1 MDEQPD
7 LVVRQLSA
15 RVVVETV
22 LKAGPISRAELS
34 RATGLSKQTISE
46 VIRELE
52 KDGWVREQGQVQGAV
67 GRKAVTYEICPD
79 AAFVL
84 GIDLGGTKIH
94 LALADLAGTIVAEII
109 EPTDLRGGLNVI
121 EQIRRLTESLARQA
135 GIPQCR
141 IRGGAMGSPG
151 VIDPRS
157 GGITIAPNIPGLDT
171 IDVLAT
177 VRQHLGFDVII
188 ENDVNLAA
196 VGEQWQG
203 NYRSVH
209 TFAFIAVGTGIGMGL
224 VADGRLIRGAR
235 GGAGEIA
242 YLPVGGDPFDSR
254 NHLVGTLE
262 MATGSAAIVQRYIGL
277 GGGSG
282 ATVRDIFDHLDKD
295 EAARTTID
303 EVARII
309 ASAIVAIHSVIDP
322 ALIIMGGSIGARI
335 ELKVA
340 LERHLARCMANP
352 VPLEISSLG
361 SRATLVGAVGTALTH
376 LHRSLFG
383 ITPSREPT
391 SGSLGRPGSDR
402 DVAA

>member
-15 RVVVETV
+15 RAVVETV

-34 RATGLSKQTISE
+34 RATGLSKQTISD

-67 GRKAVTYEICPD
+67 GRKAVTYEIRPE

-84 GIDLGGTKIH
+84 GIDLGGTKVH
-94 LALADLAGTIVAEII
+94 LALADLTGTIVAEVV

-121 EQIRRLTESLARQA
+121 EQIRRLTDGLARQA

-151 VIDPRS
+151 VIDLHS
-157 GGITIAPNIPGLDT
+157 GGIMIAPNNPGLDT
-171 IDVLAT
+171 IDVPAA
-177 VRQHLGFDVII
+177 VKQHLGFDVII

-203 NYRSVH
+203 NYRSAH

-277 GGGSG
+277 GGASG
-282 ATVRDIFDHLDKD
+282 PTVRDIFDHLEKD

-322 ALIIMGGSIGARI
+322 ALIIMGGSIGART
-335 ELKVA
+335 ELKAA
-340 LERHLARCMANP
+340 LELHLSRCMAVP

-361 SRATLVGAVGTALTH
+361 SRATLVGAVGTALTR

-383 ITPSREPT
+383 IIPSGEPT
-391 SGSLGRPGSDR
+391 SRSFNRPVSDR
-402 DVAA
+402 DVAV

>member
-1 MDEQPD
+1 MDEQSD

-15 RVVVETV
+15 RMVVETV

-34 RATGLSKQTISE
+34 RATGLSKQTISD

-67 GRKAVTYEICPD
+67 GRKAVTYEIRPD
-79 AAFVL
+79 AAFAL
-84 GIDLGGTKIH
+84 GVDLGGTKIH
-94 LALADLAGTIVAEII
+94 LALADLAGNIVAEFI

-121 EQIRRLTESLARQA
+121 EQIRRLTEDLARQA
-135 GIPQCR
+135 DIPQSR
-141 IRGGAMGSPG
+141 IRAGAMGSPG

-157 GGITIAPNIPGLDT
+157 GGIAIAPNIPGLDT
-171 IDVLAT
+171 INVPAT
-177 VRQHLGFDVII
+177 MKQHLGFDVII

-203 NYRSVH
+203 HHRSVH

-262 MATGSAAIVQRYIGL
+262 MAVGSAAIVQRYCGL
-277 GGGSG
+277 GGESS
-282 ATVRDIFDHLDKD
+282 ATVRDIFDQLDKE

-322 ALIIMGGSIGARI
+322 ALIIMGGSIGARS

-340 LERHLARCMANP
+340 VERHLSRGMANP

-383 ITPSREPT
+383 ITSVGEPT
-391 SGSLGRPGSDR
+391 SGSLGRPISDR

>member
-1 MDEQPD
+1 MDEQPNP
-7 LVVRQLSA
+7 VVRQLSA
-15 RVVVETV
+15 RAVVETV

-34 RATGLSKQTISE
+34 RMTGLSKQTISD
-46 VIRELE
+46 VIRDLE

-84 GIDLGGTKIH
+84 GVDLGGTKVH
-94 LALADLAGTIVAEII
+94 LALADLAGTVVAEVA
-109 EPTDLRGGLNVI
+109 EPTDQRGGLKVI
-121 EQIRRLTESLARQA
+121 EQIGLLTEGLAKQA
-135 GIPQCR
+135 GVPRHR
-141 IRGGAMGSPG
+141 IRGGAIGSPG

-157 GGITIAPNIPGLDT
+157 GGITIAPNIPGLDV
-171 IDVLAT
+171 IDVPVLLK
-177 VRQHLGFDVII
+177 QHLGFDVNI

-196 VGEQWQG
+196 IGEQWQG
-203 NYRSVH
+203 NHRSVH
-209 TFAFIAVGTGIGMGL
+209 TFAFIAVGTGIGMGI

-277 GGGSG
+277 GGASG
-282 ATVRDIFDHLDKD
+282 ATVRDIFDHLEED
-295 EAARTTID
+295 EAARATIG
-303 EVARII
+303 EVARTI
-309 ASAIVAIHSVIDP
+309 ATAIVAIHSIIDP
-322 ALIIMGGSIGARI
+322 ALIIMGGSIGVRP

-340 LERHLARCMANP
+340 LEQHLSRCMANP
-352 VPLEISSLG
+352 VPIEISSLG
-361 SRATLVGAVGTALTH
+361 SRAALVGAIGTALTH

-383 ITPSREPT
+383 IGLPGEPA
-391 SGSLGRPGSDR
+391 SGPLMRQAPDR

>member
-1 MDEQPD
+1 MNERPN
-7 LVVRQLSA
+7 VIVRQVSA

-34 RATGLSKQTISE
+34 RATGLSKQTISD

-84 GIDLGGTKIH
+84 GIDLGGTKVH
-94 LALADLAGTIVAEII
+94 LGLADLAGNIVADVTEA
-109 EPTDLRGGLNVI
+109 TDLRGGLNVI
-121 EQIRRLTESLARQA
+121 KQIGHLTDILAKQA
-135 GIPQCR
+135 GVPRHR

-157 GGITIAPNIPGLDT
+157 GGIAIAPNIPGLDV
-171 IDVLAT
+171 IDVPMMAK
-177 VRQHLGFDVII
+177 QHLSFDVII

-203 NYRSVH
+203 NHRLVH

-235 GGAGEIA
+235 GGAGEVA

-262 MATGSAAIVQRYIGL
+262 MAAGSAAIVQRYIGL
-277 GGGSG
+277 GGTSG
-282 ATVRDIFDHLDKD
+282 ATVRDIFDHLERD

-309 ASAIVAIHSVIDP
+309 ATAIMAIHSVIDP
-322 ALIIMGGSIGARI
+322 ALIILGGSIGARP
-335 ELKVA
+335 ELKAA
-340 LERHLARCMANP
+340 LERHLSRCMVDP

-361 SRATLVGAVGTALTH
+361 SRATLVGAIGTALTQ

-383 ITPSREPT
+383 IVPSGEPT
-391 SGSLGRPGSDR
+391 SGSLVRPVPDR
-402 DVAA
+402 KVTA

>member
-1 MDEQPD
+1 MDEQLNP
-7 LVVRQLSA
+7 VVRQLSA
-15 RVVVETV
+15 RVVVEAV

-34 RATGLSKQTISE
+34 RATGFSKQTISD

-84 GIDLGGTKIH
+84 GIDLGGTKVH
-94 LALADLAGTIVAEII
+94 LALANLAGTIVAEVV
-109 EPTDLRGGLNVI
+109 EPTDLRGGLHVI
-121 EQIRRLTESLARQA
+121 EQIGRLTEGVARQA
-135 GIPQCR
+135 GVPQR
-141 IRGGAMGSPG
+141 SIRGSAMGSPG
-151 VIDPRS
+151 VIDPRT
-157 GGITIAPNIPGLDT
+157 GGITIAPNIPGLDM
-171 IDVLAT
+171 IDVPEMLKQ
-177 VRQHLGFDVII
+177 RLGFDVII

-196 VGEQWQG
+196 AGEQWKG
-203 NYRSVH
+203 NHHSVH

-254 NHLVGTLE
+254 NHLAGTLE

-277 GGGSG
+277 GGSPG
-282 ATVRDIFDHLDKD
+282 ATVRDIFDALERD
-295 EAARTTID
+295 EAARITID

-309 ASAIVAIHSVIDP
+309 ATAIIAIHSIIDP
-322 ALIIMGGSIGARI
+322 ALIILGGSIGVRP
-335 ELKVA
+335 ELRVS
-340 LERHLARCMANP
+340 LERHLSRCMTDP
-352 VPLEISSLG
+352 VPLDVSSLG
-361 SRATLVGAVGTALTH
+361 SRATLVGAIGTALTH

-383 ITPSREPT
+383 IHSSGEPA
-391 SGSLGRPGSDR
+391 SSSFLRSVSDK

>member
-1 MDEQPD
+1 
-7 LVVRQLSA
+7 
-15 RVVVETV
+15 
-22 LKAGPISRAELS
+22 
-34 RATGLSKQTISE
+34 
-46 VIRELE
+46 
-52 KDGWVREQGQVQGAV
+52 
-67 GRKAVTYEICPD
+67 
-79 AAFVL
+79 
-84 GIDLGGTKIH
+84 
-94 LALADLAGTIVAEII
+94 
-109 EPTDLRGGLNVI
+109 
-121 EQIRRLTESLARQA
+121 LTESLARQA

-157 GGITIAPNIPGLDT
+157 GGISIAPNIPGLDT
-171 IDVLAT
+171 IDVPAA
-177 VRQHLGFDVII
+177 VKQHLGFDVII

-203 NYRSVH
+203 SYRSVH

-254 NHLVGTLE
+254 NHMVGTLE
-262 MATGSAAIVQRYIGL
+262 MATGSAAIVRRYIGF
-277 GGGSG
+277 GGASG
-282 ATVRDIFDHLDKD
+282 ATVRDIFDQLEKD

-322 ALIIMGGSIGARI
+322 ALIIMGGSIGART
-335 ELKVA
+335 ELKAA
-340 LERHLARCMANP
+340 LERHLSRCMADP

-361 SRATLVGAVGTALTH
+361 SRATLVGAVGTALTD

-383 ITPSREPT
+383 IIPSGEPT
-391 SGSLGRPGSDR
+391 SGSLNRPVSGK

>member
-1 MDEQPD
+1 MDEQRD

-34 RATGLSKQTISE
+34 RATGLSKQTISD

-67 GRKAVTYEICPD
+67 GRKAVTYKIRPD

-84 GIDLGGTKIH
+84 GIDLGGTKVH
-94 LALADLAGTIVAEII
+94 LALADLTGTIVAEVF

-171 IDVLAT
+171 IDVPAA
-177 VRQHLGFDVII
+177 VKQHLGFDVII

-203 NYRSVH
+203 SYRSVH

-254 NHLVGTLE
+254 NHMVGTLE
-262 MATGSAAIVQRYIGL
+262 MATGSAAIVRRYIGF
-277 GGGSG
+277 GGASG
-282 ATVRDIFDHLDKD
+282 ATVRDIFDQLEKD

-322 ALIIMGGSIGARI
+322 ALIIMGGSIGART
-335 ELKVA
+335 ELKAA
-340 LERHLARCMANP
+340 LERHLSRCMADP

-361 SRATLVGAVGTALTH
+361 SRATLVGAVGTALTD

-383 ITPSREPT
+383 IIPSGEPT
-391 SGSLGRPGSDR
+391 SGSLNRPVSGK